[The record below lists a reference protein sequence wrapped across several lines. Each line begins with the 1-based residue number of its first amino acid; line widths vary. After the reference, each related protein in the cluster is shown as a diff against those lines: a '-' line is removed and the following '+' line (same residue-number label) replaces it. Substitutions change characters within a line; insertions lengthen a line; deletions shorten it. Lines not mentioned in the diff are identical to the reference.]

1 VAVTRDHRWTK
12 LLEEKQVVRKIS
24 LADIALTIVRPSALT
39 IEGVF
44 VAARKTLNLKL
55 ANGWEE
61 SCVCGFNEEG
71 DLSALWLGE
80 TIEDDLLDCFP
91 DYGFSI
97 GNIGKFCAFQAW
109 AGHWNQVADGD
120 IRDGVFVPVHEEAPR
135 YWDDVREVFVP
146 VSEAP
151 GGLCN

>member
-1 VAVTRDHRWTK
+1 VAVTGDHRWTK
-12 LLEEKQVVRKIS
+12 LLKEKQVVRKIS
-24 LADIALTIVRPSALT
+24 LADIALTIARPSALT
-39 IEGVF
+39 IEGFF
-44 VAARKTLNLKL
+44 VAVRKTPDLKL
-55 ANGWEE
+55 ANGWKG

-97 GNIGKFCAFQAW
+97 GHIGNICAFRAW
-109 AGHWNQVADGD
+109 AGRWNQAAGGD

-135 YWDDVREVFVP
+135 YWDDVREEFVP

-151 GGLCN
+151 AGLCN